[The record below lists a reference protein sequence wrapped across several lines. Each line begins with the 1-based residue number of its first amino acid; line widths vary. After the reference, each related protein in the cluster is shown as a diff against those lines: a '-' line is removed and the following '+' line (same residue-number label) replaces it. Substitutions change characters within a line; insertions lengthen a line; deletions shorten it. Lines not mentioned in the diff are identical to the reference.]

1 VDIFDSTF
9 SQLLGGSAH
18 VRPDIVPGKALYLYG
33 SQYPG
38 GKAINAGAF
47 VDPPTDGQGHPLRQ
61 GNLGRDALRAFGAA
75 QWDWALHRDFPIHE
89 SVKLQF
95 RAEMFN
101 LLNHPNFGP
110 PIADLSNKTQFGQ
123 STQML
128 GRSLDQDTGGGSF
141 SSLYQIGGP
150 RSIQLALK
158 LLF

>member
-9 SQLLGGSAH
+9 SRLLGGSAN
-18 VRPDIVPGKALYLYG
+18 VRPDIILGQPFYLYG

-38 GKAINAGAF
+38 GKAINASAF

-61 GNLGRDALRAFGAA
+61 GNLGRNALRAFGAA
-75 QWDWALHRDFPIHE
+75 QWDCALHRDFPIHE

-101 LLNHPNFGP
+101 LINHPNFAP
-110 PIADLSNKTQFGQ
+110 PIADLSKTQFGQ

-128 GRSLDQDTGGGSF
+128 GRGLDQNAGGGSF